1 MEKEASTPSAAF
13 ITMTYLPGRILAK
26 RAASRTVTLLDLSI
40 PHLDYQPGQWLDFT
54 IPSASWIGGFSIAS
68 GPDHD
73 EVIQIA
79 VKESNHPPARWVT
92 NESKTGDEILVK
104 VGGTCVLSPRGAG
117 ARAVFVAGGI
127 GISPMLGLYRHHVAE
142 QRPPVEFFYSTST
155 QDELVFFH
163 DLTQLLRP
171 DDALTLTLTQSS
183 GWTSPGSESNI
194 HYQLGRGMTHFL
206 TSTKRKDDVI
216 YYICGPPGMQD
227 EAISTLQQHGVSED
241 GLVYEKWW

>member
-1 MEKEASTPSAAF
+1 
-13 ITMTYLPGRILAK
+13 MTYLPGRILAK

-40 PHLDYQPGQWLDFT
+40 PHLKYQPGQWLDFT
-54 IPSASWIGGFSIAS
+54 TPSASWIGGFSIAS
-68 GPDHD
+68 GPDHR

-92 NESKTGDEILVK
+92 NESKAGDEILVQ
-104 VGGTCVLSPRGAG
+104 VGGTCLLSPR
-117 ARAVFVAGGI
+117 
-127 GISPMLGLYRHHVAE
+127 
-142 QRPPVEFFYSTST
+142 
-155 QDELVFFH
+155 
-163 DLTQLLRP
+163 
-171 DDALTLTLTQSS
+171 DDALILTLTQSS
-183 GWTSPGSESNI
+183 GWTSPGSESNV

-206 TSTKRKDDVI
+206 TSTERKDDVI